1 MSLTDSLN
9 NRYSTKSFDKEKKI
23 PVADWNQ
30 IEDALQ
36 LAPSSTNLQPWHMII
51 ATTEEGKQRLA
62 KGTEGGFSFNT
73 AKVLDASH
81 VVLFCSKVDADEAYL
96 QKLSEKEDAD
106 GRYSDEESKQM
117 MHKGRNMFVNLHKDN
132 AKDLN
137 QWLEKQVYINVGG
150 ALLGA
155 AVLGI
160 DTVAMEGIDVQ
171 KLDADFGLTEKGL
184 TASVMVSFGYRTSE
198 DFNATLPKSRL
209 EKKDIFTK
217 I

>member
-1 MSLTDSLN
+1 MNLTDSLN
-9 NRYSTKSFDKEKKI
+9 FRYSTKSFDTAKKI
-23 PVADWNQ
+23 PTADWNQ

-36 LAPSSTNLQPWHMII
+36 LAPSSTNLQPWHMVI

-73 AKVLDASH
+73 AKVLSASH
-81 VVLFCSKVDADEAYL
+81 VVLFCSKIDADEAYL
-96 QKLSEKEDAD
+96 QKLTDKEEVD
-106 GRYSDEESKQM
+106 GRYADEEAKTM
-117 MHKGRNMFVNLHKDN
+117 MHNGRNMFVNIHKDTI
-132 AKDLN
+132 KDLP
-137 QWLEKQVYINVGG
+137 QWLEKQVYINVGS

-160 DTVAMEGIDVQ
+160 DSVAMEGIDVQ
-171 KLDADFGLTEKGL
+171 KLNEEFGLTEKGL
-184 TASVMVSFGYRTSE
+184 TASVMIAFGYRTNE

-209 EKKDIFTK
+209 AKEDIFTK